1 MEENNKSGQSKEEKL
16 IYGTKE
22 EKKGRVF
29 LKNLPFSVTEE
40 KLKSLFSKYGE
51 INEINLPK
59 KETGELKG
67 FGFINFIT
75 KIDAMK
81 AINNMNGK
89 KFDGRKIS
97 LTLALS
103 KNDYK
108 NQPKEVKES
117 TKESFGSNRNNE
129 KRREFKKKRNTEE
142 KKEVVNDPKRT
153 LFIRNLGFNTTEDTL
168 KEFFETNYGE
178 VEYVKIVKNKLT
190 NTSKGSGF
198 VMFKQ
203 VRDLENCLEVYNKFN
218 NDSTHA
224 RRGEE
229 TINPFEVDGRN
240 LKLFQSLSK
249 EEANGLEETKEKGKN
264 EDKRKRH
271 LLYYGLNNVKDFT
284 TEEQISNEDMERRER
299 LIRLKKTN
307 FTKNPN
313 YHVSETRV
321 SIRNLDK
328 HTDEEKLR
336 QIVKETIDKFL
347 NTLTDKEM
355 KKKYNKVKKIKQ
367 IKILRDKNIVNQDNV
382 NKSKSVAFVE
392 VCDETIAKALINNLS
407 NYIQKNKG
415 LILDFALDDIRKV
428 QKRKAKMEALKE
440 RKENDNKE
448 NKHPKREKK
457 INKEPKS
464 QDKTKEK
471 GDSIDSITDVEKLVE
486 IYKQTVSR
494 GKKQRIK
501 KKLNKMGYRKELPS
515 NEKKNRGNK
524 MPSLPKNLDSSLT
537 NKNNFYS
544 TMKIE
549 NGKSININ
557 KKTKEENKNQGGKDN
572 LLKTKRNREKP
583 KITTKRKHSVEYE
596 SSEGDEDMNPMYSQI
611 LENLKK
617 NK

>member
-336 QIVKETIDKFL
+336 QIVKEAIDKFL

-407 NYIQKNKG
+407 NYIHKNKG